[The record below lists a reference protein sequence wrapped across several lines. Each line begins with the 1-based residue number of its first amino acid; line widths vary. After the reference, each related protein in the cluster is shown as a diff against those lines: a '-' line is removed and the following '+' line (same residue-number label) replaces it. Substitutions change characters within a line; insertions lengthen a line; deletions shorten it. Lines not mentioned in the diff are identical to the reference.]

1 MEALRRELA
10 ESGTAGLAPAIEACR
25 PPSVRCNRSC
35 CWAWSGMAPV
45 LPLFDSQMASHLPGR
60 IEGPFERALS
70 RRGYRD
76 GAGAVAAAQPALREA
91 GPAQGRAKY
100 AGDVRSAL
108 TPVQAWPAEEVSANA
123 FVAAGWRCVEIDAE
137 DPQENCASFREHPAT
152 SEQFNT
158 PFPTWPPTKPIA
170 PGCGT
175 TRSAA
180 KITRS
185 PGRDVSSTAK
195 IAFSCAWFPTRT
207 RPWCGR
213 DSYGNIRKQ
222 FGRKRRE

>member
-1 MEALRRELA
+1 MRPKDRRWKRFEGSWPRAERQIWRRRSRLA
-10 ESGTAGLAPAIEACR
+10 DLQVYDVTEVVVGLGAG
-25 PPSVRCNRSC
+25 V
-35 CWAWSGMAPV
+35 APV
-45 LPLFDSQMASHLPGR
+45 LPLFDSQTASHLPGQ
-60 IEGPFERALS
+60 IESPLERALS
-70 RRGYRD
+70 RRDYRD

-91 GPAQGRAKY
+91 GPAQGRAEY

-123 FVAAGWRCVEIDAE
+123 FVAADWRCVEIDAE
-137 DPQENCASFREHPAT
+137 GPQENCASFHEHPAI

-175 TRSAA
+175 IRSAA

-185 PGRDVSSTAK
+185 PGRDVSFTAR
-195 IAFSCAWFPTRT
+195 IAFSCA
-207 RPWCGR
+207 
-213 DSYGNIRKQ
+213 
-222 FGRKRRE
+222 